1 VRPNRDTLYSQ
12 VVLDLDAGP
21 ATVTLPHAG
30 GRFMSVMVIDEDDY
44 VQEVAYGAGVY
55 SYTRQ
60 QVGTR

>member
-1 VRPNRDTLYSQ
+1 